1 MKKILHKLRVWLLKL
16 LGGVPSELEKTAFET
31 VLEEN
36 AKLYKE
42 ISDRDRDYELLRM
55 NVKALKMKVKAL
67 KTVIR
72 EICRRSETSYY
83 DWCCEYCGQELI
95 KCRHNGWCRFFAPA
109 MDREDGGINE

>member
-36 AKLYKE
+36 AKLYKK
-42 ISDRDRDYELLRM
+42 ISDRDSRLEVLRWQ
-55 NVKALKMKVKAL
+55 VKALRK
-67 KTVIR
+67 VIR

-83 DWCCEYCGQELI
+83 DCCC
-95 KCRHNGWCRFFAPA
+95 
-109 MDREDGGINE
+109 

>member
-16 LGGVPSELEKTAFET
+16 LGGVPNEIEKTAFET

-42 ISDRDRDYELLRM
+42 ISDREQNLEVLR
-55 NVKALKMKVKAL
+55 MKVKAL

-83 DWCCEYCGQELI
+83 DWCC
-95 KCRHNGWCRFFAPA
+95 
-109 MDREDGGINE
+109 

>member
-16 LGGVPSELEKTAFET
+16 LGGVPNEIEKTAFET

-42 ISDRDRDYELLRM
+42 ISDREQNLEVLR
-55 NVKALKMKVKAL
+55 MKVKAL

-83 DWCCEYCGQELI
+83 DWCCEYCGQEFI

>member
-16 LGGVPSELEKTAFET
+16 LGGVPNELEKTAFET

-36 AKLYKE
+36 AKLYKK
-42 ISDRDRDYELLRM
+42 ISNRDRDLKLLQMR
-55 NVKALKMKVKAL
+55 VKALNA
-67 KTVIR
+67 VIR

-83 DWCCEYCGQELI
+83 DWCCEYCATP
-95 KCRHNGWCRFFAPA
+95 CDRRNGWCRFFAPA

>member
-16 LGGVPSELEKTAFET
+16 LGGVPNEIEKTAFET

-36 AKLYKE
+36 AKLYKK
-42 ISDRDRDYELLRM
+42 ISNRDQNLESLRR
-55 NVKALKMKVKAL
+55 KVKAL

-83 DWCCEYCGQELI
+83 DWCCDYCATP
-95 KCRHNGWCRFFAPA
+95 CDRRNGWCHRFEPRH
-109 MDREDGGINE
+109 DL

>member
-16 LGGVPSELEKTAFET
+16 LGGVPNEIEKTAFET

-36 AKLYKE
+36 AELYKE
-42 ISDRDRDYELLRM
+42 ISDRDRDLKVLRM
-55 NVKALKMKVKAL
+55 QVKAL

-83 DWCCEYCGQELI
+83 DWCCEYCCGQELI

>member
-16 LGGVPSELEKTAFET
+16 LGGVPNEIENTAFEMAM
-31 VLEEN
+31 EEN
-36 AKLYKE
+36 AKLYKK
-42 ISDRDRDYELLRM
+42 ISNRDRDLKLLQMR
-55 NVKALKMKVKAL
+55 VKALNA
-67 KTVIR
+67 VIR
-72 EICRRSETSYY
+72 EICRRSESSYY

>member
-16 LGGVPSELEKTAFET
+16 LGGVPNEIEKTAFET

-42 ISDRDRDYELLRM
+42 ISDREQNLEVLR
-55 NVKALKMKVKAL
+55 MKVKAL

-83 DWCCEYCGQELI
+83 DWCCEYCATP
-95 KCRHNGWCRFFAPA
+95 CDRRNGWCHRFEPRH
-109 MDREDGGINE
+109 DL

>member
-1 MKKILHKLRVWLLKL
+1 MKKILHKLRVWLIRK
-16 LGGVPSELEKTAFET
+16 LGGVPNKLEDTAFEMA
-31 VLEEN
+31 LEEN

-42 ISDRDRDYELLRM
+42 ISDRDRNLKVLRM
-55 NVKALKMKVKAL
+55 QVKAL
-67 KTVIR
+67 KTLIR

>member
-1 MKKILHKLRVWLLKL
+1 MKKILHKLRIWLIRK
-16 LGGVPSELEKTAFET
+16 LGGVPNELEKTAFET

-36 AKLYKE
+36 AKLYKK
-42 ISDRDRDYELLRM
+42 ISDRDRDLKLLQMR
-55 NVKALKMKVKAL
+55 VKALNA
-67 KTVIR
+67 VIR
-72 EICRRSETSYY
+72 EICRRSESSYY